1 MFPMDS
7 STPMMILDAMKPR
20 SLGADLDRAAAANR
34 SIRRHRRMA
43 RWRRLRAMV
52 FGRGTAAH
60 PGADCRAGKSPA
72 LPEAKA
78 SQRACLT

>member
-1 MFPMDS
+1 MFPMES
-7 STPMMILDAMKPR
+7 PAPLMILVSVEPR
-20 SLGADLDRAAAANR
+20 SLGADLDRAAAVDR
-34 SIRRHRRMA
+34 SIRRHRRKA
-43 RWRRLRAMV
+43 RWLRLRAMV

-78 SQRACLT
+78 SRRACLT